1 MYYWYDNLVN
11 LFLYIYYEDDGK
23 NLVFVKKGLY
33 IKLFFNVLVDEKVV
47 LILMFDSEGSY
58 IGMLK

>member
-11 LFLYIYYEDDGK
+11 LFLYGYYEDDGK

-33 IKLFFNVLVDEKVV
+33 IKLFFNVLVDDRVV

-58 IGMLK
+58 IGMFK